1 VELFRSYCL
10 PVILYAAEVMPLSKQ
25 SLKSLDLC
33 IKQAVAK
40 FFRTYDDSCINE
52 IRRFCDLPDVGVMIE
67 RRRMKFV
74 DRILDVEH
82 LACLIYVR

>member
-1 VELFRSYCL
+1 MMIVVSMRLGGS
-10 PVILYAAEVMPLSKQ
+10 
-25 SLKSLDLC
+25 
-33 IKQAVAK
+33 
-40 FFRTYDDSCINE
+40 
-52 IRRFCDLPDVGVMIE
+52 CDLPDVGVMIE

>member
-40 FFRTYDDSCINE
+40 IFRTYDDSCINE
-52 IRRFCDLPDVGVMIE
+52 IRRFL
-67 RRRMKFV
+67 
-74 DRILDVEH
+74 
-82 LACLIYVR
+82 